1 MRKRADWMNKAS
13 DPVLEVLDRAGVY
26 MTRSAVNHN
35 IQIHPGDQP
44 GRSTVYEAF
53 SDLVEHGLIEKDEGQ
68 ATYYRITDKGRAYLE
83 GELDASE
90 LDNA

>member
-1 MRKRADWMNKAS
+1 MNKAS
-13 DPVLEVLDRAGVY
+13 DPVLEVLDEAGVY

-44 GRSTVYEAF
+44 ARSTVYDAF
-53 SDLVEHGLIEKDEGQ
+53 EDLVKHDLVEKDDGQ
-68 ATYYRITDKGRAYLE
+68 ATYYRITDKGRDYLE

-90 LDNA
+90 LANE